1 MSKSTQIIA
10 HSSKTAQNQS
20 LQALELQ
27 ALYEISMLIGKAV
40 DLEVTL
46 YEILKTLHD
55 TLQMERATLV
65 LFDKTSEKLKIKAS
79 YGLTKEEEAR
89 GVYELG
95 EGITGQVFKNVCPF
109 VVPDIRNEPMF
120 LNRTRSRDHILTKE
134 KLSFIGVPVVLNNA
148 PIGVLSVDRLF
159 GPEVS
164 FEEDIRFLTVVATL
178 IAQFFRLN
186 QAIHLKEE
194 LLIEE
199 NRSLKAEIQA
209 RYGTHN
215 IIGVSKA
222 IRDVLLSVER
232 VAQSR
237 ATVLIS
243 GESGTGKE
251 LVARAVHNASPRKA
265 GPFIKV
271 NCAALPAELLESELF
286 GHERGAFTGAVG
298 LKKGR
303 FELADGGTIF
313 LDEIGELPLSLQPKL
328 LRVLQEYE
336 FERVGGTNT
345 IHVDVRV
352 IAATNRTLEDAI
364 QQGMFRADLYY
375 RLNVVPILLPP
386 LRNRPEDI
394 LPLTDFFL
402 KKYCQMHGRSI
413 TLSPAVLQAFMAYSW
428 PGNVRELQNFVER
441 LVIMSESDV
450 VELHALPPFLQ
461 NACKCGYEIAQEVS
475 GAGQGRSMPESIQ
488 MLERQKILDALHRNR
503 WVQSR
508 AARELGLTLRQ
519 IGYKIKKYDI
529 KPEDVGR

>member
-303 FELADGGTIF
+303 FDLADGGTIF

-386 LRNRPEDI
+386 LRNRHEDI

-402 KKYCQMHGRSI
+402 KKYCQMHSRSI

-488 MLERQKILDALHRNR
+488 MLERRKILDALHRNR

-508 AARELGLTLRQ
+508 AAKELGLTLRQ